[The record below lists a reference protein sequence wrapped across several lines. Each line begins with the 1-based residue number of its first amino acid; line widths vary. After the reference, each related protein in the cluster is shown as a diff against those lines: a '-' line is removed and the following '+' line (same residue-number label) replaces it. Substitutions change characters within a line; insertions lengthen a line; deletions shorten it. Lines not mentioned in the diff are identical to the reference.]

1 MTGDPVMVSGV
12 HWAPQHSKRAWK
24 TAGSWQEQEGGE
36 AAAGVQ
42 DLRATGDPCSVGDL
56 VTHVGGGDRLCFLQV
71 TDPRGWESMED
82 MAGGHQGIRKSAS
95 VVCGRLAF
103 LVQCG
108 RPQGG
113 WRHSRGGR
121 VPWGDPGS
129 SAGRQEEPL
138 PAPGDLPCTP
148 ARVYKHPITSD
159 YKPLVQLG

>member
-56 VTHVGGGDRLCFLQV
+56 VTQVGGGDRLCFLQV

-113 WRHSRGGR
+113 WRHSRG
-121 VPWGDPGS
+121 
-129 SAGRQEEPL
+129 EESLGETLAPQLADKRSLCQPL
-138 PAPGDLPCTP
+138 GICLAHLLVCTNTP
-148 ARVYKHPITSD
+148 LRLITNH
-159 YKPLVQLG
+159 